1 MKPTV
6 DHIPTV
12 PKAPAADVVGA
23 RPCSLLAA
31 NVPALLSNSI
41 SATVSRDQT
50 SQPYSIDDKPNIF
63 HVFVPQ
69 IEFRPPGRAP
79 TFINKPV
86 ACFPFFCSSHN
97 GNILMFLTWHIFKI
111 RCHSWTVSAKL
122 VADLYFYSR
131 HYWGLLTNW
140 LKINFAS
147 FLNIL
152 FRQKKITEFT
162 VEFANNK
169 LAVHALNT
177 I

>member
-1 MKPTV
+1 MSRDRHNIMKIELIFKAHKTKENNRVARHLSPSGKPAVGEIRHSDPLNKSFLLSMKPTV

-31 NVPALLSNSI
+31 NI
-41 SATVSRDQT
+41 SVTVSRDQT

-69 IEFRPPGRAP
+69 IGFRPPGRTP

-97 GNILMFLTWHIFKI
+97 GNILMFLT
-111 RCHSWTVSAKL
+111 
-122 VADLYFYSR
+122 
-131 HYWGLLTNW
+131 
-140 LKINFAS
+140 
-147 FLNIL
+147 
-152 FRQKKITEFT
+152 
-162 VEFANNK
+162 
-169 LAVHALNT
+169 
-177 I
+177 